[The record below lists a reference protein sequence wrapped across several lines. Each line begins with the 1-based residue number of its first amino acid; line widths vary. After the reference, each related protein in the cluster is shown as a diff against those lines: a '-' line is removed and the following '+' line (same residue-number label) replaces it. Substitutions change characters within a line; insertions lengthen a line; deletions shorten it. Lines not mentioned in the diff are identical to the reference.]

1 MEVSPRY
8 DWAAERYTESGVKA
22 SAAYDS
28 SMFSGA
34 LADTVA
40 TERATDARGQCD
52 RPATTA

>member
-8 DWAAERYTESGVKA
+8 DWAAERYSESGVKA

-28 SMFSGA
+28 SMFSGD